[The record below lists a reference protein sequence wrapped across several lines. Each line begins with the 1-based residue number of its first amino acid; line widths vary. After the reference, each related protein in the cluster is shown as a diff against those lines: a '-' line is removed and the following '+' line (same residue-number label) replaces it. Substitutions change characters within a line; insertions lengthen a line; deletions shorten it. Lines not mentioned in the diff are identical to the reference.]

1 MDDRE
6 EPDPKRRSILHILE
20 DRVGGC
26 VNDLGAGL
34 ANVLEGL
41 VSSSEDP
48 APECPHLNNMRAG
61 RVEAKAEQLDQTGS
75 VVLCDAAPGA
85 SHVPRLKDVFDWCK
99 CMWDSIVKVEHPL
112 VHLRQSLKSK
122 EAKVHFCRTA
132 IQAMEGAHPAMRS
145 TCMKTI
151 QSDDAQTT
159 HIGCSGEAHLLMAG
173 FDKMQG
179 TAVPVFWKGD
189 PATDRLWAVVERALM
204 SGKGCDTTTK
214 ALKLAVAK
222 EFGNRDL
229 SKLVLFAGYAAGSTL
244 GGGSLLLLYMLTQF
258 PASGGD
264 VWSVPEVH
272 TFLTTIAR
280 LKVTFVIYESAADRS
295 IDAWCTLCF

>member
-20 DRVGGC
+20 GRVGGC

-41 VSSSEDP
+41 VSGSEE
-48 APECPHLNNMRAG
+48 AASECPRFDNIPEG
-61 RVEAKAEQLDQTGS
+61 RIEPKAEQLEPIGS
-75 VVLCDAAPGA
+75 VVLNDAALGA
-85 SHVPRLKDVFDWCK
+85 AHAPSLQYVFDWCK
-99 CMWDSIVKVEHPL
+99 CMWDGIVKVEHPL

-159 HIGCSGEAHLLMAG
+159 HIGCSGEAHLLTECKAQRCQCSG
-173 FDKMQG
+173 RETLQQTDFG
-179 TAVPVFWKGD
+179 LWWKGLSCQGKA
-189 PATDRLWAVVERALM
+189 ATPL
-204 SGKGCDTTTK
+204 
-214 ALKLAVAK
+214 LK
-222 EFGNRDL
+222 
-229 SKLVLFAGYAAGSTL
+229 
-244 GGGSLLLLYMLTQF
+244 
-258 PASGGD
+258 P
-264 VWSVPEVH
+264 
-272 TFLTTIAR
+272 
-280 LKVTFVIYESAADRS
+280 
-295 IDAWCTLCF
+295 

>member
-1 MDDRE
+1 M
-6 EPDPKRRSILHILE
+6 P
-20 DRVGGC
+20 
-26 VNDLGAGL
+26 
-34 ANVLEGL
+34 
-41 VSSSEDP
+41 
-48 APECPHLNNMRAG
+48 AG
-61 RVEAKAEQLDQTGS
+61 RVEPKAEQLDQTGS

-85 SHVPRLKDVFDWCK
+85 SHVPSLKDVFDWCK
-99 CMWDSIVKVEHPL
+99 HLWDSIVKVEHPL

-179 TAVPVFWKGD
+179 AAVPVFWKGD

-272 TFLTTIAR
+272 TFLTTITR
-280 LKVTFVIYESAADRS
+280 LKVTFVIYESAAERS